1 MAERIF
7 IGVAWPYANGP
18 LHLGHIA
25 GAYLPADIFARYHR
39 LKGNE
44 VLMVS
49 GSDQHGTPVTLRAEA
64 EGKTPQEVVARY
76 HQGFLDCWKKLGISF
91 DLFTTTGTQNHAHV
105 AQDFF
110 LKLLDKGYIYK
121 NTMPLPYCHN
131 CRRFLPDRYVE
142 GTCPYCRSPRARGD
156 QCDDCG
162 KPLNPVD
169 LVDPHCSICKSTPE
183 IRDSEHFFLRL
194 SAFSDR
200 LKSWVQEQSHWRP
213 NVLNFTLRYLTE
225 GLRDRAITRDIEWGI
240 PVPLPGY
247 DKKRIYVWFEAV
259 IGYLSA
265 SKEWAKS
272 SGDGERWHNFWQ
284 GDVKSYYF
292 IGKDN
297 IVFHTIIWPAMLM
310 GYEGLNLPYN
320 VPANEFLTLEGKKLS
335 TSRNWAVWLPDY
347 LERYPAD
354 PLRYLMSANMPQ
366 TSDAD
371 FSWRE
376 FVRRNNDELVATYG
390 NLVQRVLT
398 LAYRNFDR
406 CVPSP
411 GELDAE
417 SNALLEKAKVT
428 LGTVDRLLY
437 GCHFREAMR
446 EAMALAQEAN
456 RYLDNKAP
464 WKRINEDRDS
474 AATAIF
480 TVIGVLC
487 CLKTVLY
494 PFLPFSSGKL
504 HRLLGFEGEVSDGG
518 WTFTVPQAGQ
528 RLLPPEHLF
537 AKLDEKVIEKENAL
551 LEQSSLHPS

>member
-1 MAERIF
+1 
-7 IGVAWPYANGP
+7 
-18 LHLGHIA
+18 
-25 GAYLPADIFARYHR
+25 
-39 LKGNE
+39 
-44 VLMVS
+44 MVS

-76 HQGFLDCWKKLGISF
+76 HQGFLDSWTKMGISF

-110 LKLLDKGYIYK
+110 VKLLNKGYIFK
-121 NTMPLPYCHN
+121 DKMSLPYCPK
-131 CRRFLPDRYVE
+131 CVRFLPDRYVE
-142 GTCPYCRSPRARGD
+142 GTCPYCHSPRARGD

-169 LVDPHCSICKSTPE
+169 LIEPHCSICKTTPE

-200 LKSWVQEQSHWRP
+200 LKSWVREQNHWRP
-213 NVLNFTLRYLTE
+213 NVLNFTLRYLND

-265 SKEWAKS
+265 SKEWS
-272 SGDGERWHNFWQ
+272 QSTGDNERWRNFWQ
-284 GDVKSYYF
+284 GDTKSYYF

-310 GYEGLNLPYN
+310 GYEGLNLPYD
-320 VPANEFLTLEGKKLS
+320 VPANEFLTLEGRKLS
-335 TSRNWAVWLPDY
+335 TSRNWAVWVPDY

-354 PLRYLMSANMPQ
+354 PLRYMMSANMPE

-376 FVRRNNDELVATYG
+376 FVRRNNDELVATWG

-398 LAYRNFDR
+398 IAYRNFDR

-428 LGTVDRLLY
+428 LETVDRLLY
-437 GCHFREAMR
+437 SCHFRESVR

-464 WKRINEDRDS
+464 WKRINEDKDS
-474 AATAIF
+474 AASSIF
-480 TVIGVLC
+480 TVIGVIS

-494 PFLPFSSGKL
+494 PFLPFSSERL
-504 HRLLGFEGEVSDGG
+504 HHLLGFGGTIEDEGWAFVI
-518 WTFTVPQAGQ
+518 PQAGQ
-528 RLLPPEHLF
+528 KLPPPEHLF
-537 AKLDEKVIEKENAL
+537 AKLDDKIVEKESAL
-551 LEQSSLHPS
+551 LAQSSLHPS

>member
-1 MAERIF
+1 
-7 IGVAWPYANGP
+7 
-18 LHLGHIA
+18 
-25 GAYLPADIFARYHR
+25 
-39 LKGNE
+39 
-44 VLMVS
+44 
-49 GSDQHGTPVTLRAEA
+49 
-64 EGKTPQEVVARY
+64 
-76 HQGFLDCWKKLGISF
+76 
-91 DLFTTTGTQNHAHV
+91 
-105 AQDFF
+105 
-110 LKLLDKGYIYK
+110 
-121 NTMPLPYCHN
+121 
-131 CRRFLPDRYVE
+131 
-142 GTCPYCRSPRARGD
+142 
-156 QCDDCG
+156 
-162 KPLNPVD
+162 
-169 LVDPHCSICKSTPE
+169 
-183 IRDSEHFFLRL
+183 
-194 SAFSDR
+194 
-200 LKSWVQEQSHWRP
+200 
-213 NVLNFTLRYLTE
+213 
-225 GLRDRAITRDIEWGI
+225 
-240 PVPLPGY
+240 VPLPGY

-265 SKEWAKS
+265 SKEWS
-272 SGDGERWHNFWQ
+272 QSIGDNDRWRKFWE
-284 GDVKSYYF
+284 GDTKSYYF

-310 GYEGLNLPYN
+310 GYGGLNLPYN

-398 LAYRNFDR
+398 LAYRNFDH

-428 LGTVDRLLY
+428 LETVDRLLY
-437 GCHFREAMR
+437 GCHFREAIR
-446 EAMALAQEAN
+446 EIMALAQEAN

-474 AATAIF
+474 AATSVF
-480 TVIGVLC
+480 TVIGVIC

-494 PFLPFSSGKL
+494 PFLPFSSQKL
-504 HRLLGFEGEVSDGG
+504 HHLLGFGG
-518 WTFTVPQAGQ
+518 KIEDAGWSFVVPQAGQ
-528 RLLPPEHLF
+528 KLAPPEHLF
-537 AKLDEKVIEKENAL
+537 SKLDDKVAEEENAL
-551 LEQSSLHPS
+551 LVKSSLHPG

>member
-1 MAERIF
+1 MPERIF

-39 LKGNE
+39 MKGNE

-49 GSDQHGTPVTLRAEA
+49 GSDQHGTPVTLRAET
-64 EGKTPQEVVARY
+64 EGKSPQDVVARY

-91 DLFTTTGTQNHAHV
+91 DLFTTTGTQNHARI

-142 GTCPYCRSPRARGD
+142 GTCPHCHSPRARGD

-162 KPLNPVD
+162 KPLNPAD

-200 LKSWVQEQSHWRP
+200 LKSWVQEQSHWRS

-247 DKKRIYVWFEAV
+247 EKKRIYVWFEAV

-265 SKEWAKS
+265 SKEWAQS
-272 SGDGERWHNFWQ
+272 MGDNERWRKFWE
-284 GDVKSYYF
+284 GDTKSYYF

-551 LEQSSLHPS
+551 LEQSSLHPG